1 MGIIVAMSKK
11 KSQTNSS
18 TIALNKKARHEYFLE
33 EKFEAG
39 ISLQGWEVKSIREGK
54 VNIRDSYVIMKNG
67 EAYLLG
73 AEIQPLTQASSHV
86 YCEPDRSRKL
96 LLKKK
101 ELDKLIGAS
110 EREGFA
116 VVATA
121 MYWKHCWVK
130 LECYLA
136 KGKKSHDKRDTVKE
150 RDWQRQKSR
159 ILKHSVR

>member
-73 AEIQPLTQASSHV
+73 AEIHPLTQASSHV

>member
-67 EAYLLG
+67 
-73 AEIQPLTQASSHV
+73 
-86 YCEPDRSRKL
+86 L